1 MKFYR
6 DPGARTPTK
15 AYETD
20 GGWDLYSR
28 DKATIYPGE
37 SAVFDTGIHTMIPRG
52 FVGLVES
59 KSGLNIKHGIL
70 AEAIIEHK
78 DGAYSTGVVDHGYL
92 GSIVVK
98 LYNFGTEPYTVND
111 GDKISQLVVVLLY
124 GGYLTEVN
132 SIDELGSG
140 ERGFNGFGSSGR

>member
-1 MKFYR
+1 MRFYR
-6 DPGARTPTK
+6 DPGARPPTK

-37 SAVFDTGIHTMIPRG
+37 SYTFDTGVHAAIPCG
-52 FVGLVES
+52 FAGLVKS
-59 KSGLNIKHGIL
+59 KSGLNVKHGITS
-70 AEAIIEHK
+70 
-78 DGAYSTGVVDHGYL
+78 DGVVDFGYT

-98 LYNFGTEPYTVND
+98 LYNHGTEPYTVNI

-132 SIDELGSG
+132 SIDELGQG
-140 ERGFNGFGSSGR
+140 ERGFNGFGSSGK